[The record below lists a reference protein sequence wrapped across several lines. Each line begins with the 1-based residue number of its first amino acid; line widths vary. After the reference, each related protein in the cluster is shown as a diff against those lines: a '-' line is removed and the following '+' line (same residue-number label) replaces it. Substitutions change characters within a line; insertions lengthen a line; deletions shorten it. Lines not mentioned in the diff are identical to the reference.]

1 MIQVVQL
8 HGTDEQLYC
17 LVARLVMDPEVLK
30 QNYNYPFRT
39 SENYEWF
46 IALSDGRVVGFM
58 PVEQKKNEY
67 VINNY
72 YVEAKDAGTLKLL
85 VESVAGQWDGE
96 WPLIAVCF
104 LEDRET
110 FGEQGFIVEKVWTR
124 YVRMKKE

>member
-96 WPLIAVCF
+96 RPLIAVCF
-104 LEDRET
+104 LEDREA

>member
-96 WPLIAVCF
+96 RPLIAVCF